1 MSNVNDTL
9 RGIGRWKYLI
19 KSDLMKAYY
28 QIPLSKSSMRFCGT
42 ATPFKGVRVYTRCAM
57 GLPGSETA
65 LEEPL
70 NRVSGQFIQEG
81 HISKV
86 ADDLYVGANTL
97 PELLDIW

>member
-1 MSNVNDTL
+1 
-9 RGIGRWKYLI
+9 
-19 KSDLMKAYY
+19 
-28 QIPLSKSSMRFCGT
+28 MRFCGT

-81 HISKV
+81 HISKL

-97 PELLDIW
+97 PELLDIWQRVLESFSQNNLLKLIPN